1 MMYPG
6 VPEISIKIKINSQ
19 FKEGIEILETSNEIK
34 LTTHF
39 LSNCLF
45 IRRFILSSILLIS
58 SQLRQVRNIY

>member
-6 VPEISIKIKINSQ
+6 APEISIKIKINSQ

-39 LSNCLF
+39 LSNNIFFLF
-45 IRRFILSSILLIS
+45 YGEVVYDRS
-58 SQLRQVRNIY
+58 